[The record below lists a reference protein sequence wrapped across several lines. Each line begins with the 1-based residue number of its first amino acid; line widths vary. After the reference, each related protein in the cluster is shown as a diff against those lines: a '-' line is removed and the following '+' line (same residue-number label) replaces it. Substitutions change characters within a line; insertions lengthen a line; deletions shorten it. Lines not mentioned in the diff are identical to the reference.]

1 MADEAQLRRY
11 AELVVRVGLNIQPGQ
26 PLLIGRE
33 GRFVLPDQVGFTRL
47 LVESAYAA
55 GASYVEVL
63 YGDEWWLRETVRR
76 GAPDLY
82 RERCLAWVRWAE
94 RLVGAGAALLSIP
107 ASDPDL
113 FAGVDGQRVA
123 ESERAFSE
131 AFRPLAGRLSSD
143 EFAWTVIAA
152 PTRAWAAKVH
162 PELPAER
169 QMEALWEDILACARA
184 DGPDP
189 TAAWVAHRATLR
201 RRREW
206 LNGLRV
212 RQLHYEAPGTDLR
225 VTLPADHR
233 WGGGASETAGR
244 IPFVPNIPTE
254 EVFTAPRR
262 DGVDGVVS
270 GTLPLNH
277 GGALIEG
284 IRLRFEQGCIVE
296 HTATRGQE
304 ALRHIIETDEGSRRL
319 GEVALVPIDSPIAR
333 RGTLFY
339 NTLFDE
345 NASCHLALGRAYPL
359 IAGGRTLERSAWSE
373 HGLNDS
379 LVHVDFMIG
388 APDMQI
394 TAQTAAGATVPIFRA
409 GRWAAEA

>member
-1 MADEAQLRRY
+1 M
-11 AELVVRVGLNIQPGQ
+11 
-26 PLLIGRE
+26 LIGRE

-76 GAPDLY
+76 GASDLY
-82 RERCLAWVRWAE
+82 RERCEAWVRWAE
-94 RLVGAGAALLSIP
+94 RLVAAGAALLSIP

-113 FAGVDGQRVA
+113 FTGVDGHRVA

-131 AFRPLAGRLSSD
+131 AFRSLAGRLSSD

-169 QMEALWEDILACARA
+169 QMEALWDDILACARA

-189 TAAWVAHRATLR
+189 TAEWVAHRAALR
-201 RRREW
+201 KRREW
-206 LNGLRV
+206 LDGLRV
-212 RQLHYEAPGTDLR
+212 RELHYEAPGTDLW
-225 VTLPADHR
+225 VTLPEVHR
-233 WGGGASETAGR
+233 WGGGASETAAHVS
-244 IPFVPNIPTE
+244 FVPNIPTE

-262 DGVDGVVS
+262 DGVRGVVS
-270 GTLPLNH
+270 STLPLNH

-284 IRLRFEQGCIVE
+284 IRLRFEQGRIVE
-296 HTATRGQE
+296 YAAASGQE
-304 ALRHIIETDEGSRRL
+304 ALGHIIETDEGSHRL
-319 GEVALVPIDSPIAR
+319 GEVALVPVDSPIAR

-359 IAGGRTLERSAWSE
+359 IEGGRTLDRTAWAE

-388 APDMQI
+388 APDMHI
-394 TAQTAAGATVPIFRA
+394 TARTAAGDSVPIFRA
-409 GRWAAEA
+409 GRWTVED